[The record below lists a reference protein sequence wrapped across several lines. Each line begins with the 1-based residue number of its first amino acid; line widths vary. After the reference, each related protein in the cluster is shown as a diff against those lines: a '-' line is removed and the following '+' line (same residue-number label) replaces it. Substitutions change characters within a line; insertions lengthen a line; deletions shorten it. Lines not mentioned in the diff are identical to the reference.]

1 MVLLFNV
8 VELTKTLFTT
18 CLPYLHLRD
27 ATLERYDVLIA
38 GGGVA
43 GSVVARFCARQGFKT
58 LLLEKFKTP
67 RNKPCSGIQFA
78 YFEKLIGKKIPRE
91 KLCENELNKVDII
104 TPKGK
109 TVKGKMGMLNFWRS
123 TFDSWL
129 NEIAAQEGAEFQD
142 DASLTKFDRNENGI
156 VATITKD
163 KKQKI

>member
-43 GSVVARFCARQGFKT
+43 GSVAARFCARQGFKT

-78 YFEKLIGKKIPRE
+78 YFEKLIGNSIYSLLPNVV
-91 KLCENELNKVDII
+91 EN
-104 TPKGK
+104 
-109 TVKGKMGMLNFWRS
+109 
-123 TFDSWL
+123 TFDFIS
-129 NEIAAQEGAEFQD
+129 
-142 DASLTKFDRNENGI
+142 K
-156 VATITKD
+156 
-163 KKQKI
+163 